1 MKGPLSEEMDQLCR
15 WFPRVYP
22 QWNLSVHYKWRGG
35 QRKEHCY
42 SLVINHHG
50 TQRVLPFNVP
60 EAWFEDP
67 TMEESLRDA
76 VLNRLQ
82 LKTIQEVG

>member
-1 MKGPLSEEMDQLCR
+1 MKGPLAEEMDQMAR
-15 WFPRVYP
+15 WFSRVYP
-22 QWNLSVHYKWRGG
+22 LWNLTVHYKWRGG
-35 QRKEHCY
+35 KVREHQY
-42 SLVINHHG
+42 SLVISHHG
-50 TQRVLPFNVP
+50 KQRVLPFNVP

-67 TMEESLRDA
+67 SMEQELRDA